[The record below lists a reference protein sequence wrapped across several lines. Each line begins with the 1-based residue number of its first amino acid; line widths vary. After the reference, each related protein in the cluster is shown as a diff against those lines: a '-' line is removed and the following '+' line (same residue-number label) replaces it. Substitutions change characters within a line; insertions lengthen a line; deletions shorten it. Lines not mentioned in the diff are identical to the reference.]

1 MSKKPTTFT
10 EKDRKNYEEGTDVA
24 PTGSL
29 FNKYLEGQG
38 ENGFVDFEHFIKVYK
53 MHNAGYEVCEIA
65 STLHLK
71 EESIQECIDL
81 ITKEISNASEPP
93 KSDNIPSWD
102 TEEHIWSA
110 SQARK
115 RADNYGVRSLR
126 NGLREVM
133 RYVKTAANSGQYE
146 CTVYNDNISADVAID
161 SIIKNLTERGYTVK
175 KCAQYDGWYIKIS
188 W

>member
-10 EKDRKNYEEGTDVA
+10 EKDCKNYEEGKDVVPA
-24 PTGSL
+24 ESL
-29 FNKYLEGQG
+29 LGQCLENRA
-38 ENGFVDFEHFIKVYK
+38 EEDSKK
-53 MHNAGYEVCEIA
+53 MP
-65 STLHLK
+65 
-71 EESIQECIDL
+71 
-81 ITKEISNASEPP
+81 EP
-93 KSDNIPSWD
+93 DNIPSWD

-110 SQARK
+110 SQARR
-115 RADNYGVRSLR
+115 RADTYGVRSLR

-161 SIIKNLTERGYTVK
+161 NIIKNLTDRGYTVK
-175 KCAQYDGWYIKIS
+175 KYAQYDGWYVKIS

>member
-10 EKDRKNYEEGTDVA
+10 EKDRNNYEEGTDTVPA
-24 PTGSL
+24 ESL
-29 FNKYLEGQG
+29 LGQCLENRA
-38 ENGFVDFEHFIKVYK
+38 EEDSKK
-53 MHNAGYEVCEIA
+53 M
-65 STLHLK
+65 
-71 EESIQECIDL
+71 
-81 ITKEISNASEPP
+81 P
-93 KSDNIPSWD
+93 KPDDVPSWD

-110 SQARK
+110 SQARR
-115 RADNYGVRSLR
+115 RADTYGVRSLR

-175 KCAQYDGWYIKIS
+175 KFEQYGGWYIKIS

>member
-10 EKDRKNYEEGTDVA
+10 EKDRKNYEEGTTSV
-24 PTGSL
+24 PLGSL
-29 FNKYLEGQG
+29 FNQYLEDQA
-38 ENGFVDFEHFIKVYK
+38 EKDFKETPKTFVDSERFV
-53 MHNAGYEVCEIA
+53 
-65 STLHLK
+65 
-71 EESIQECIDL
+71 
-81 ITKEISNASEPP
+81 TKEVPNDSEPH
-93 KSDNIPSWD
+93 KADNGPSWD
-102 TEEHIWSA
+102 PEEHIWSA

-175 KCAQYDGWYIKIS
+175 KFEQYGGWYVKIS

>member
-10 EKDRKNYEEGTDVA
+10 EKDRKNYEEGKDVVPA
-24 PTGSL
+24 ESL
-29 FNKYLEGQG
+29 LGQCLENQA
-38 ENGFVDFEHFIKVYK
+38 EEDSKK
-53 MHNAGYEVCEIA
+53 MP
-65 STLHLK
+65 
-71 EESIQECIDL
+71 
-81 ITKEISNASEPP
+81 EP
-93 KSDNIPSWD
+93 DNVPSWD

-110 SQARK
+110 SQARR
-115 RADNYGVRSLR
+115 RADTYGVRSLR

-161 SIIKNLTERGYTVK
+161 SIIKNLTERGYSVK
-175 KCAQYDGWYIKIS
+175 KFAQYDGWYIKIS

>member
-10 EKDRKNYEEGTDVA
+10 EKDRKNYEEGKDVVPA
-24 PTGSL
+24 ESL
-29 FNKYLEGQG
+29 LGQCLENQA
-38 ENGFVDFEHFIKVYK
+38 EEDSKK
-53 MHNAGYEVCEIA
+53 MP
-65 STLHLK
+65 
-71 EESIQECIDL
+71 
-81 ITKEISNASEPP
+81 EP
-93 KSDNIPSWD
+93 DNVPSWD

-110 SQARK
+110 SQARR
-115 RADNYGVRSLR
+115 RADTYGVRSLR

-161 SIIKNLTERGYTVK
+161 SIIKDLSERGYTVK
-175 KCAQYDGWYIKIS
+175 KFEQYGGWYIKIS

>member
-10 EKDRKNYEEGTDVA
+10 EKDRKNYEEGKDVVLA
-24 PTGSL
+24 ESL
-29 FNKYLEGQG
+29 LGQCLENQA
-38 ENGFVDFEHFIKVYK
+38 EEDSKK
-53 MHNAGYEVCEIA
+53 MP
-65 STLHLK
+65 
-71 EESIQECIDL
+71 
-81 ITKEISNASEPP
+81 EP
-93 KSDNIPSWD
+93 DNVPSWD
-102 TEEHIWSA
+102 TEEHIWNA

-115 RADNYGVRSLR
+115 RADTYGVRSLR

-175 KCAQYDGWYIKIS
+175 KFEQYGGWYIKIS

>member
-10 EKDRKNYEEGTDVA
+10 EKDRKNYEEGKDVV

-29 FNKYLEGQG
+29 LGQCLENQA
-38 ENGFVDFEHFIKVYK
+38 EEDSKK
-53 MHNAGYEVCEIA
+53 M
-65 STLHLK
+65 
-71 EESIQECIDL
+71 
-81 ITKEISNASEPP
+81 P
-93 KSDNIPSWD
+93 KPDDVPSWD

-110 SQARK
+110 SQARR
-115 RADNYGVRSLR
+115 RADTYEVRSLR

>member
-1 MSKKPTTFT
+1 MSKKQTTFT
-10 EKDRKNYEEGTDVA
+10 EKDRKNYEEGADVV
-24 PTGSL
+24 PEGSL
-29 FNKYLEGQG
+29 LGQCLENRA
-38 ENGFVDFEHFIKVYK
+38 EEDSKK
-53 MHNAGYEVCEIA
+53 MP
-65 STLHLK
+65 
-71 EESIQECIDL
+71 
-81 ITKEISNASEPP
+81 EP
-93 KSDNIPSWD
+93 DNVPSWD

-110 SQARK
+110 SRARK
-115 RADNYGVRSLR
+115 VADTYGVRSLR

-175 KCAQYDGWYIKIS
+175 KFAQYDGWYIKIS

>member
-10 EKDRKNYEEGTDVA
+10 EKDRKNYEEGVDVV
-24 PTGSL
+24 PTESL
-29 FNKYLEGQG
+29 LGQCLENQA
-38 ENGFVDFEHFIKVYK
+38 EEDSKK
-53 MHNAGYEVCEIA
+53 M
-65 STLHLK
+65 
-71 EESIQECIDL
+71 
-81 ITKEISNASEPP
+81 P
-93 KSDNIPSWD
+93 KPDNVPSWD

-110 SQARK
+110 SQARR

-126 NGLREVM
+126 NGMREVM

-161 SIIKNLTERGYTVK
+161 SIIKNLTERGYSVK
-175 KCAQYDGWYIKIS
+175 KFAQYDGWYIKIS

>member
-10 EKDRKNYEEGTDVA
+10 EKDRKNYEEGKDVVSA
-24 PTGSL
+24 ESL
-29 FNKYLEGQG
+29 LGQCLENRAD
-38 ENGFVDFEHFIKVYK
+38 EDSKK
-53 MHNAGYEVCEIA
+53 M
-65 STLHLK
+65 
-71 EESIQECIDL
+71 
-81 ITKEISNASEPP
+81 P
-93 KSDNIPSWD
+93 KPDDVPSWD

-110 SQARK
+110 SQARR
-115 RADNYGVRSLR
+115 RADTYGVRSLR

-175 KCAQYDGWYIKIS
+175 KFEQYGGWYIKIS

>member
-10 EKDRKNYEEGTDVA
+10 EKDRKNYEEDKDIIPTESLSGQCLENQAEEDSKKMPKPDDV
-24 PTGSL
+24 
-29 FNKYLEGQG
+29 
-38 ENGFVDFEHFIKVYK
+38 
-53 MHNAGYEVCEIA
+53 
-65 STLHLK
+65 
-71 EESIQECIDL
+71 
-81 ITKEISNASEPP
+81 
-93 KSDNIPSWD
+93 PSWD

-110 SQARK
+110 SQARR
-115 RADNYGVRSLR
+115 RADTYGVRSLR

>member
-10 EKDRKNYEEGTDVA
+10 EKDRKNYEEGKDVV
-24 PTGSL
+24 PLGSL
-29 FNKYLEGQG
+29 FNQYLEDQAEKGF
-38 ENGFVDFEHFIKVYK
+38 EETPKTFVDSERF
-53 MHNAGYEVCEIA
+53 
-65 STLHLK
+65 
-71 EESIQECIDL
+71 
-81 ITKEISNASEPP
+81 ITKEIPNASEPP
-93 KSDNIPSWD
+93 KTDNTISWD

-110 SQARK
+110 SQARR
-115 RADNYGVRSLR
+115 RADTYGVRSLR

-161 SIIKNLTERGYTVK
+161 SIIKDLSERGYTVK
-175 KCAQYDGWYIKIS
+175 KFEQYGGWYVKIS

>member
-1 MSKKPTTFT
+1 MSKKPTTLT
-10 EKDRKNYEEGTDVA
+10 EKDRKNYEEGTDVI
-24 PTGSL
+24 PVGSL
-29 FNKYLEGQG
+29 LNQCLENQA
-38 ENGFVDFEHFIKVYK
+38 EEDSKK
-53 MHNAGYEVCEIA
+53 M
-65 STLHLK
+65 
-71 EESIQECIDL
+71 
-81 ITKEISNASEPP
+81 P
-93 KSDNIPSWD
+93 KPDNIPSWD
-102 TEEHIWSA
+102 SEEHIWNA

-115 RADNYGVRSLR
+115 RADTYGVRSLR

-175 KCAQYDGWYIKIS
+175 KFEQYGGWYIKIS

>member
-10 EKDRKNYEEGTDVA
+10 EKDRKNYEEGKDIV
-24 PTGSL
+24 PTESL
-29 FNKYLEGQG
+29 LGQCLENRA
-38 ENGFVDFEHFIKVYK
+38 EEDSKK
-53 MHNAGYEVCEIA
+53 MP
-65 STLHLK
+65 
-71 EESIQECIDL
+71 
-81 ITKEISNASEPP
+81 EP
-93 KSDNIPSWD
+93 DNVPSWD

-110 SQARK
+110 SQARR
-115 RADNYGVRSLR
+115 RADTYGVRSLR

-133 RYVKTAANSGQYE
+133 LYVKTAANSGQYE

>member
-10 EKDRKNYEEGTDVA
+10 EKDRKNYEEGKDVVPA
-24 PTGSL
+24 ESL
-29 FNKYLEGQG
+29 LGQCLENRA
-38 ENGFVDFEHFIKVYK
+38 EDDSKK
-53 MHNAGYEVCEIA
+53 MP
-65 STLHLK
+65 
-71 EESIQECIDL
+71 
-81 ITKEISNASEPP
+81 EP
-93 KSDNIPSWD
+93 DNVPSWD
-102 TEEHIWSA
+102 SEEHIWSA
-110 SQARK
+110 SQARR
-115 RADNYGVRSLR
+115 RADTYGVRSLR

-175 KCAQYDGWYIKIS
+175 KFEQYGGWYIKIS

>member
-10 EKDRKNYEEGTDVA
+10 EKDRKNYEEGKDVVPA
-24 PTGSL
+24 ESL
-29 FNKYLEGQG
+29 LGQCLENRA
-38 ENGFVDFEHFIKVYK
+38 EEDSKK
-53 MHNAGYEVCEIA
+53 MP
-65 STLHLK
+65 
-71 EESIQECIDL
+71 
-81 ITKEISNASEPP
+81 EP
-93 KSDNIPSWD
+93 DNVPSWD

-110 SQARK
+110 SQARR
-115 RADNYGVRSLR
+115 RADTYGVRSLR

-161 SIIKNLTERGYTVK
+161 NIIKNLTERGYTVK
-175 KCAQYDGWYIKIS
+175 KFAQYDGWYIKIS

>member
-10 EKDRKNYEEGTDVA
+10 EKDRKNYEEGADVVPA
-24 PTGSL
+24 GSL
-29 FNKYLEGQG
+29 LGQCLEDQ
-38 ENGFVDFEHFIKVYK
+38 
-53 MHNAGYEVCEIA
+53 
-65 STLHLK
+65 
-71 EESIQECIDL
+71 EE
-81 ITKEISNASEPP
+81 KGSEEMP
-93 KSDNIPSWD
+93 KPDNIPSWD
-102 TEEHIWSA
+102 TGEHIWSA
-110 SQARK
+110 SQARR
-115 RADNYGVRSLR
+115 RADTYGVRSLR

-175 KCAQYDGWYIKIS
+175 KFEQYGGWYVKIS

>member
-10 EKDRKNYEEGTDVA
+10 EKDRKNYEEGKDVV
-24 PTGSL
+24 PTESL
-29 FNKYLEGQG
+29 LGQCLENQA
-38 ENGFVDFEHFIKVYK
+38 EEDTKK
-53 MHNAGYEVCEIA
+53 M
-65 STLHLK
+65 
-71 EESIQECIDL
+71 
-81 ITKEISNASEPP
+81 P
-93 KSDNIPSWD
+93 KPDDVPSWD

-110 SQARK
+110 SQARR
-115 RADNYGVRSLR
+115 RADTYGVRSLR

-133 RYVKTAANSGQYE
+133 RYVKTAADSGQYE

-175 KCAQYDGWYIKIS
+175 KFEQYGGWYLKIS